1 MRTLRG
7 RAAAVAVALC
17 LAILYLLPTFVH
29 LPSWW
34 TRVFPDARIRLGLDL
49 RGGLY
54 LTLEV
59 KVDEAVAAH
68 VDASADSLRRA
79 LAHAGLVAATVTRGG
94 SDTLEVTDPAG
105 GNTAVIRQAL
115 TDTLPDFAIVSGT
128 PAGGPLRA
136 RLSPAETARIREGA
150 VDQALATLRGRIDQY
165 GVAEPTVQRQGAA
178 RIVLQLPGVQHPEEV
193 QHLIG
198 TTARLEFKEV
208 DDASP
213 LMAPLLR
220 GLPAGI
226 TVKNDEVRLPD
237 KEKKP
242 LTPPYLVSDRA
253 GALRAWVA
261 GKVPPTHQVL
271 IGEEAGPAGGKR
283 LYRTYLARPAT
294 LMTGEGV
301 VDARVGFAPTT
312 GAPVV
317 VFEFDEAS
325 AKRFADITE
334 RLKGR
339 RMAVIVDGIAHSAPM
354 IDQRITGGRAQI
366 AGLMGDTEAR
376 DLAIM
381 LRTGAL
387 RASVVPV
394 AQRSVGPNLGRDS
407 VRRGVLATL
416 AGLVLI
422 LGFMGVYYRASGG
435 FAALAVLFNM
445 ALILAALAAFGAT
458 LTLPGI
464 AGIALTVGMAV
475 DANVLIFERIREEL
489 RIGKTFRA
497 ATDAGFDRASRTIVD
512 ANATTLLAALILYYY
527 GAGPVRGFAVT
538 LSVGILGTLFT
549 SLVFTRLLFGVALG
563 PRRRGSISIGGGAPW
578 S

>member
-17 LAILYLLPTFVH
+17 LAILYLLPTFIPV
-29 LPSWW
+29 PAWW

-68 VDASADSLRRA
+68 VDASAETLRGA
-79 LAHAGLVAATVTRGG
+79 LARGGLTRVSVLRQGTDAIEVRAPPDGAAAGLRQVI
-94 SDTLEVTDPAG
+94 TDA
-105 GNTAVIRQAL
+105 
-115 TDTLPDFAIVSGT
+115 LPDFTIVTGASPG
-128 PAGGPLRA
+128 ASLRA
-136 RLSPAETARIREGA
+136 RLSPAAAARIREGA

-178 RIVLQLPGVQHPEEV
+178 RIVLQLPGLQHPEEV
-193 QHLIG
+193 QRLIG
-198 TTARLEFKEV
+198 TTARLEFKDV
-208 DDASP
+208 DDVSP
-213 LMAPLLR
+213 LLAPLLR
-220 GLPAGI
+220 NLPPGV
-226 TVKNDEVRLPD
+226 TVKNDEVSVPD
-237 KEKKP
+237 KDKP
-242 LTPPYLVSDRA
+242 LTPPYLVSDNPDR
-253 GALRAWVA
+253 LRAWVA

-271 IGEEAGPAGGKR
+271 IGEEPGPAGGKR
-283 LYRTYLARPAT
+283 LYRTYLVRSAT

-301 VDARVGFAPTT
+301 VEARVGFEPTT

-325 AKRFADITE
+325 AKRFADITD
-334 RLKGR
+334 RLKGH
-339 RMAVIVDGIAHSAPM
+339 RMAVSVDGIVRSAPM

-366 AGLMGDTEAR
+366 AGLMSDAEAR

-387 RASVVPV
+387 RASVAPV
-394 AQRSVGPNLGRDS
+394 AQQSVGPNLGRDS
-407 VRRGVLATL
+407 IRRGVLATL
-416 AGLVLI
+416 AGLVVI
-422 LGFMGVYYRASGG
+422 LGFMGVYYRTAGA
-435 FAALAVLFNM
+435 FAALAVIASL
-445 ALILAALAAFGAT
+445 ALVLAALAAFGAT

-464 AGIALTVGMAV
+464 AGIALTLGMAV

-497 ATDAGFDRASRTIVD
+497 AVDAGFDRALRPIVD
-512 ANATTLLAALILYYY
+512 ANVATLLAALILYYF

-538 LSVGILGTLFT
+538 LSVGVLGTLFT
-549 SLVFTRLLFGVALG
+549 AFVFTRLLFDTALG
-563 PRRRGSISIGGGAPW
+563 SRARKGVSIGGGAPW

>member
-7 RAAAVAVALC
+7 RGAAAATALC
-17 LAILYLLPTFVH
+17 LAILYLLPTFVP

-68 VDASADSLRRA
+68 VDATADGLRNA
-79 LAHAGLVAATVTRGG
+79 LARAGLKAAVGREGVDGISVSPGAGVSVTEVRR
-94 SDTLEVTDPAG
+94 TLS
-105 GNTAVIRQAL
+105 
-115 TDTLPDFAIVSGT
+115 DTLPDFDLIAEGT
-128 PAGGPLRA
+128 PGPSVRA
-136 RLSPAETARIREGA
+136 RLKPAEAAKIREGA
-150 VDQALATLRGRIDQY
+150 VEQALATLRTRIDQY

-193 QHLIG
+193 QRLIG

-208 DDASP
+208 DDVSP
-213 LMAPLLR
+213 LLAPLLQ
-220 GLPAGI
+220 GLPVGI
-226 TVKNDEVRLPD
+226 TIKHDEVKFQE

-242 LTPPYLVSDRA
+242 LTPAYLVSDRA
-253 GALRAWVA
+253 DRLRAWTA
-261 GKVPPTHQVL
+261 GKVPATHQVL
-271 IGEEAGPAGGKR
+271 IGEEPGPAGGRR
-283 LYRTYLARPAT
+283 LYRTYLLRAAT

-301 VDARVGFAPTT
+301 VEARVGFEPTT

-325 AKRFADITE
+325 ANRFAEITE

-339 RMAVIVDGIAHSAPM
+339 RMAVIVDGVVRSAPM

-366 AGLMGDTEAR
+366 SGPMSDTEAR

-394 AQRSVGPNLGRDS
+394 AQQSVGPNLGRDS
-407 VRRGVLATL
+407 VRRGVSATL

-422 LGFMGVYYRASGG
+422 LGFMGVYYRAAGG
-435 FAALAVLFNM
+435 FAALAVIFNL

-464 AGIALTVGMAV
+464 AGIAITVGMAV
-475 DANVLIFERIREEL
+475 DANVLIFERVREEL

-497 ATDAGFDRASRTIVD
+497 AVDAGFDRALRTIVD
-512 ANATTLLAALILYYY
+512 ANVATLLAALILYYY

-549 SLVFTRLLFGVALG
+549 ALVFTRLLFDVALG
-563 PRRRGSISIGGGAPW
+563 PRRRKSVSIGGGAPW

>member
-7 RAAAVAVALC
+7 RAAAAAVALC
-17 LAILYLLPTFVH
+17 LAILYLLPTLV
-29 LPSWW
+29 PVPAWW

-68 VDASADSLRRA
+68 VDASAESLRRA
-79 LAHAGLVAATVTRGG
+79 LARAGSTQATVLRRGVDAIEVVVPPGASAAGL
-94 SDTLEVTDPAG
+94 
-105 GNTAVIRQAL
+105 RQMI
-115 TDTLPDFAIVSGT
+115 TDTLPDFTMV
-128 PAGGPLRA
+128 AGAAPGAALRA
-136 RLSPAETARIREGA
+136 RLAPGAAAKIREGA

-193 QHLIG
+193 QRLIG
-198 TTARLEFKEV
+198 TTARLEFKDV
-208 DDASP
+208 DDVSP
-213 LMAPLLR
+213 LLAPLLR
-220 GLPAGI
+220 DLPPGI
-226 TVKNDEVRLPD
+226 TLKHDEVRLPG
-237 KEKKP
+237 KEKP
-242 LTPPYLVSDRA
+242 LTPPYLVSDNPDR
-253 GALRAWVA
+253 LRKWVA
-261 GKVPPTHQVL
+261 GRVPPAHQVL
-271 IGEEAGPAGGKR
+271 IGEEPGPAEGKR
-283 LYRTYLARPAT
+283 LYRTFLVRSAT

-301 VDARVGFAPTT
+301 VEARVGFAPTT

-317 VFEFDEAS
+317 VFEFDEES
-325 AKRFADITE
+325 AKRFADITD
-334 RLKGR
+334 RLKGH
-339 RMAVIVDGIAHSAPM
+339 RMAVSVDGIVRSAPM

-366 AGLMGDTEAR
+366 AGLMSDGEAR

-394 AQRSVGPNLGRDS
+394 AQQSVGPNLGRDS
-407 VRRGVLATL
+407 IRSGVLATL
-416 AGLVLI
+416 AGLVVI
-422 LGFMGVYYRASGG
+422 LGFMGWYYRLSGG
-435 FAALAVLFNM
+435 FAALAVIFNL
-445 ALILAALAAFGAT
+445 AIVLAALAAFGAT

-497 ATDAGFDRASRTIVD
+497 AVDAGFDRARRPIVD
-512 ANATTLLAALILYYY
+512 ANVATLLAALILYYF

-549 SLVFTRLLFGVALG
+549 AFVFTRLLFDTALG
-563 PRRRGSISIGGGAPW
+563 PRGRKGVSIGGGTAW